1 MSKHRLWISGILVTL
16 LFGILFGQAV
26 FRAQAAVLKQA
37 PQGVIEEPKEGA
49 KVRGEVRISGIATRP
64 DFLRYELYYT
74 TWPPKQDRWVLIG
87 DLHFTQQPGGL
98 LGIWDTRGLPDGE
111 YALRLRV
118 VKPDSNYLE
127 TAPRKVIVANNEPV
141 ETPTRVQLSPTP
153 KYTPT
158 PLPSPTPL
166 VISTPIPTPT
176 SQPTPT
182 PVIAGPNGGG
192 GNGGSSLD
200 AVKAAFSR
208 DNLVQSAKKG
218 VRWALI
224 AFVLWLLYVGI
235 KNLIAWSWRR
245 FRP

>member
-1 MSKHRLWISGILVTL
+1 MSNNRLWILGVIATLSLVLLSGRIIY
-16 LFGILFGQAV
+16 G
-26 FRAQAAVLKQA
+26 AQAAPLKQA
-37 PQGVIEEPKEGA
+37 PQGVIEEPKESA

-87 DLHFTQQPGGL
+87 DMHFTQQPGGL
-98 LGIWDTRGLPDGE
+98 LGIWDTRGLPDGA

-127 TAPRKVIVANNEPV
+127 TAPRKVIVANNEPA
-141 ETPTRVQLSPTP
+141 ETPTRVEVSPTP

-176 SQPTPT
+176 PLATPT
-182 PVIAGPNGGG
+182 PVVAGQSGNGGS
-192 GNGGSSLD
+192 GSSLD
-200 AVKAAFSR
+200 AVKAAFSH
-208 DNLVQSAKKG
+208 DNLVQGVKKG
-218 VRWALI
+218 VHWALI
-224 AFVLWLLYVGI
+224 AFVLWLLYVGA
-235 KNLIAWSWRR
+235 KSLIAWLWRR